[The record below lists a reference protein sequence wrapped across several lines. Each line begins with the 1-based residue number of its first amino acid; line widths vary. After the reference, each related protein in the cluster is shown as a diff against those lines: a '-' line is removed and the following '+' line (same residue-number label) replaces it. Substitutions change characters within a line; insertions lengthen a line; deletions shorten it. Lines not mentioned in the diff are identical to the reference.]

1 MKADAGNYPEVR
13 FPLMYRLGV
22 DVGGTFTDVLLFDEG
37 TGRLH
42 RTKVP
47 STPLDQSEG
56 IEDGTRTVLAAA
68 DARPS
73 EIRQFLHGTTV
84 ATNAMLERKGAR
96 VGLLVTT
103 GYRQVLH
110 IARSYV
116 PGGLG
121 GWIVWDRPES
131 LVDLEDVFE
140 IDGRIDA
147 RGNEV
152 SPLDGEAVRRGVAAL
167 VSRGVEAIAIM
178 FVNAYV
184 NTAHEEAAA
193 QIAAQEAPSVPV
205 SVSSRI
211 LPEMGEYDRALTT
224 VANGYVRPTMASYL
238 DSLTRRL
245 AEIGIGGERRV
256 LRSDGGLT
264 AFDRAGAVPVNLL
277 MSGPAGGV
285 AAATTIGPL
294 AGYDNLLTLDM
305 GGTSTDVALIENGRA
320 LVRRDTAVGDLTVR
334 APAIDV
340 ATVGAG
346 GGSIAVVPELTRGLR
361 VGPESAGAVP
371 GPAAYGRGGTQP
383 TVSDANVVLG
393 CLPHSLLGGRM
404 QLDRDAA
411 RAAVADL
418 ARQLSVSVE
427 DAAAAVID
435 LVNEGMLGALRII
448 SVQRGYDPR
457 DFALFVFGGAG
468 PLHGNALANL
478 LGSWPVVV
486 PPSPGVLCAFGD
498 ASTTM
503 RAEYARSMV
512 RRTSEVDLTELRAAF
527 AELAARV
534 DAELQTAGINVD
546 QRELH
551 YEADVRYLGQ
561 GFELSVRLEPEGSPL
576 DAMAAE
582 FDEAHRRLFGFTL
595 DDEREIMTVRVIG
608 TSTEP
613 PITPPELPE
622 GDTDASGARLGS
634 QRAYLDRTWVDAGLY
649 DRSALKAGNVVPGPA
664 IIVEMDS
671 TTLVLP
677 GCSATVDRFAN
688 LVIRPNGGGSR

>member
-1 MKADAGNYPEVR
+1 
-13 FPLMYRLGV
+13 MYRLGV
-22 DVGGTFTDVLLFDEG
+22 DVGGTFTDVLLFDESSG
-37 TGRLH
+37 SLH

-47 STPLDQSEG
+47 STPADQSEG
-56 IEDGTRTVLAAA
+56 IEDGMRIVLDAAS
-68 DARPS
+68 ARPA
-73 EIRQFLHGTTV
+73 EVRQFLHGTTV

-140 IDGRIDA
+140 IDGRLDA

-152 SPLDGEAVRRGVAAL
+152 VPLDGDAVRKAVNGL

-178 FVNAYV
+178 FLNAYV
-184 NTAHEEAAA
+184 DDAHEQAAA
-193 QIAAQEAPSVPV
+193 RIAEQEAPGVPI
-205 SVSSRI
+205 SVSSQI

-224 VANGYVRPTMASYL
+224 VANGYVSPTMSGYL
-238 DSLTRRL
+238 DNLTRRL
-245 AEIGIGGERRV
+245 TEIGITGERRV

-264 AFDRAGAVPVNLL
+264 TFDRAGTVPVNLL

-285 AAATTIGPL
+285 AAASTIGPH

-320 LVRRDTAVGDLTVR
+320 LVRRDTAVGDLTLR

-346 GGSIAVVPELTRGLR
+346 GGSIAVVPELTGGLR

-371 GPAAYGRGGTQP
+371 GPAAYGRGGTLP

-393 CLPHSLLGGRM
+393 CLPQSLLGGRM
-404 QLDRDAA
+404 QLDVDAA
-411 RAAVADL
+411 RTAVGDL
-418 ARQLSVSVE
+418 ARQLSVPIE
-427 DAAAAVID
+427 EAAAAVID

-498 ASTTM
+498 ASTSL
-503 RAEYARSMV
+503 RAEYSRSMV
-512 RRTSEVDLTELRAAF
+512 RRMSEIDLTELRGVF
-527 AELAARV
+527 AELAGQV
-534 DAELQTAGINVD
+534 DEELQAAGITSD
-546 QRELH
+546 RRALH
-551 YEADVRYLGQ
+551 YEADIRYFGQ
-561 GFELSVRLEPEGSPL
+561 GFELAVEVEPENAPL
-576 DAMAAE
+576 DAMGTE

-595 DDEREIMTVRVIG
+595 DDEREIMAVRVIG
-608 TSTEP
+608 RSTEP
-613 PITPPELPE
+613 PITPPELEE
-622 GDTDASGARLGS
+622 GGTDPGPARLGS
-634 QRAYLDRTWVDAGLY
+634 QRAYLDGSWVEAGLF
-649 DRSALKAGNVVPGPA
+649 DRSALKAGNVIPGPA
-664 IIVEMDS
+664 IVVEMDS

-688 LVIRPNGGGSR
+688 LIIRPNGSESR